1 MDLAM
6 YIIYGIL
13 TVGAVVYGVLSVR
26 TFITS
31 DEQSV
36 NLLKGKNLVIP
47 GTIAGGGVSFMLV
60 FLPLALK
67 STVLFAKFMITLGA
81 LLFSLSLL
89 TFLAVFFLHYYKFN
103 VEKVWVKR
111 TKLTLYIT
119 ALLTIISLVVL
130 LDGLTYGGVLSFPL
144 PKGIPFG
151 DNPVVHFYALF
162 ILSGALLVLAIS
174 DHEFYKKYG
183 KHGIL
188 ENVFYVAFPAGIIG
202 ARIWY
207 VIGEWH
213 KFNGNF
219 MKMIDFRDGGLAIM
233 GGAMF
238 GIIAGVLFFLKYRKE
253 YDPFFAADVIIPT
266 ILIAQAI
273 GRFGNFTNQEVYGGI
288 INASEIGN
296 YWFLPAFIKE
306 NMFIAGEFR
315 QPFFLYELLLNLV
328 GYFVIRFAIGEAL
341 KKYRKPLDLAFMYL
355 VWYGAVRFIMEPL
368 RDPQFRMGE
377 TNVWSEYNALI
388 LLIVGVVG
396 IVANHVIRYVLN
408 KKALANAEI
417 ETDVSNE

>member
-6 YIIYGIL
+6 YIIFGII

-26 TFITS
+26 SFIKEENDATT
-31 DEQSV
+31 
-36 NLLKGKNLVIP
+36 LFKGKNLVIP
-47 GTIAGGGVSFMLV
+47 GMIAIGSVSFMLL

-67 STVLFAKFMITLGA
+67 SATLFPKFMITLGA

-89 TFLAVFFLHYYKFN
+89 TFLTFFFLHYYKFN
-103 VEKVWVKR
+103 VDKVWVKR
-111 TKLTLYIT
+111 TKIT
-119 ALLTIISLVVL
+119 AYVSAFLSILFAVVL

-144 PKGIPFG
+144 PQGIPFG
-151 DNPVVHFYALF
+151 DSPIVHFYALF
-162 ILSGALLVLAIS
+162 ILGGALLVLAIS

-188 ENVFYVAFPAGIIG
+188 ENVFYVAFPAGIVG
-202 ARIWY
+202 ARVWY

-213 KFNGNF
+213 VFAGDF
-219 MKMIDFRDGGLAIM
+219 SKMIDFRDGGLAIM

-253 YDPFFAADVIIPT
+253 YDPFFAADVIVPT
-266 ILIAQAI
+266 ILVAQAI

-288 INASEIGN
+288 IPAAEIGN
-296 YWFLPAFIKE
+296 YWLIPAFIKE

-315 QPFFLYELLLNLV
+315 QPFFLYELLLNLT
-328 GYFVIRFAIGEAL
+328 GYFVIRFAIGEGL
-341 KKYRKPLDLAFMYL
+341 KKYRKPLDMAFMYL
-355 VWYGAVRFIMEPL
+355 VWYGAVRFVMEPL
-368 RDPQFRMGE
+368 RDPIFRMGE

-388 LLIVGVVG
+388 LLVVGVLG
-396 IVANHVIRYVLN
+396 IIGNHVIRYAIRDN
-408 KKALANAEI
+408 GSDKGESEEI
-417 ETDVSNE
+417 KNE